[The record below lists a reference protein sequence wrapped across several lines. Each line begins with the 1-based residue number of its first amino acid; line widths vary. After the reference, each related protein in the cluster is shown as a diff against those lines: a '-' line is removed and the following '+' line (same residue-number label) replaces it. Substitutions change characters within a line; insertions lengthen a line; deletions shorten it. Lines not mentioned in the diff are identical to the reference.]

1 MKAIILIIAIC
12 FMFTACEDKNQL
24 EREMLMNEMIKS
36 YEVENKLLRKDN
48 KLLKK
53 QVLLQRQLIEKLAEA
68 INQNNSMEFLKES
81 SFGL

>member
-12 FMFTACEDKNQL
+12 FVFTACEDKTQV
-24 EREMLMNEMIKS
+24 EREMLMNEIIRVS
-36 YEVENKLLRKDN
+36 QEQLERLQKDN

-53 QVLLQRQLIEKLAEA
+53 EVLLQQQLIEKLAEA
-68 INQNNSMEFLKES
+68 INQNNSMKFLEES